1 MSVLYFKDKE
11 SGLFVAVKSI
21 AGEKGE
27 DGKNGENGG
36 YYIPEVDENGGLKWI
51 PSKEDMP
58 VVDAT
63 HIVTAVLQALPTWE
77 GGEF

>member
-11 SGLFVAVKSI
+11 TGLFVAVKSI
-21 AGEKGE
+21 AGPKG
-27 DGKNGENGG
+27 DAGG
-36 YYIPEVDENGGLKWI
+36 YYIPEVDNNGGLKWI

>member
-11 SGLFVAVKSI
+11 TGLFVAVKSI

-27 DGKNGENGG
+27 DGKKGENGG
-36 YYIPEVDENGGLKWI
+36 YYTPSVVDGALSWTPSDEN
-51 PSKEDMP
+51 MP
-58 VVDAT
+58 AVDAT
-63 HIVTAVLQALPTWE
+63 NIVSDVLKALPTWE